1 MIYASPLKVSL
12 DILYASFNSTLANNL
27 KPSLL
32 SYHILKSSDLGRSKN
47 SLLSQQN
54 LLLHPSI
61 PVPNRLVKTDQHS
74 LLLHEDAIHTD
85 ADCKHEEKVS
95 SLIRKLWAERKPCD
109 NWNISRAIHWQ
120 NPRVAADQG
129 WLVTPS

>member
-1 MIYASPLKVSL
+1 MIYVSPLKVSL
-12 DILYASFNSTLANNL
+12 DILYVSFNSTLANNL
-27 KPSLL
+27 KPSLF

-54 LLLHPSI
+54 LLYPSS
-61 PVPNRLVKTDQHS
+61 PVQNQPIKTDQHN
-74 LLLHEDAIHTD
+74 LLLHKDTVRTS

-95 SLIRKLWAERKPCD
+95 RLVRKLWAERKPCD

-120 NPRVAADQG
+120 NPRVAADQS